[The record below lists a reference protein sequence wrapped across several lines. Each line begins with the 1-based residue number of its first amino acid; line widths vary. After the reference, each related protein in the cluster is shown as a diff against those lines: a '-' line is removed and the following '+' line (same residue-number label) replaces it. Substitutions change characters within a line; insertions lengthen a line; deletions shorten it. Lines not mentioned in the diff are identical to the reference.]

1 MNLLRNLFYSVTACI
16 VLFLIGCGSLLP
28 SVKETKRTDLWGTFD
43 EAKTA
48 FESII
53 PNKTT
58 VDDLHKLGFDPAST
72 PNLKI
77 LSYLDII
84 HHFMFNPSIKKED
97 LDTGVQACID
107 AKTNCR
113 AYEISLSNI
122 AQDRYGNVLL
132 DLFNFRRRTKETGW
146 EFEALI
152 VMVNGTVVHKFWGGT
167 PIINAESERKNPLGP
182 LQDSSDLLKE
192 RALRPLR
199 P

>member
-1 MNLLRNLFYSVTACI
+1 MSGKRLLFFFVSFVAFIT
-16 VLFLIGCGSLLP
+16 IGCGSLLP
-28 SVKETKRTDLWGTFD
+28 SVKETKRTRLWGTFD

-48 FESII
+48 FEQIT
-53 PNKTT
+53 PYKTS

-97 LDTGVQACID
+97 LDAGVQACID

-146 EFEALI
+146 EFEALM

-182 LQDSSDLLKE
+182 LQDSSDLLKQ
-192 RALRPLR
+192 RALRTISP
-199 P
+199 